1 MYQTYC
7 RIFDRIG
14 LEYKVVEADSGAIG
28 GGYSQEFMVI
38 AESGEEPIYFCDSC
52 AYCASRDAAGIG
64 KFVVP
69 EAAGI
74 GELRQM
80 GAKGDGIKKVK
91 TPGQKTIEEVSSFLN
106 ISPQKMIKTL
116 IYETEKGPVAA
127 LVRGD
132 HALNEA
138 KLKKVLG
145 VENLRLAEEK
155 DVVSLTG
162 AALGF
167 AGSVKLDDGVTGAN
181 ENDYH
186 IVGVVYGRDYKADVV
201 ADIRFAGEHDA
212 CPRCA
217 KGKLQLKRG
226 IEVGHIF
233 KLGQKYSEK
242 MQARFSDEKNVERT
256 FIMGCY
262 GIGIGRTAAAAIEQK
277 HDADGIIWPVSIAPY
292 QVAVIP
298 VNFEEAEQRS
308 AAEKIYQEL
317 QSAGIEVVL
326 DDRKSRIGMKLK
338 DIDLIGFPIKIIVGP
353 KGLKE
358 GKVELKSRFSG
369 AVQLVAIGEVLSNVR
384 NLCGFV
390 G

>member
-1 MYQTYC
+1 
-7 RIFDRIG
+7 
-14 LEYKVVEADSGAIG
+14 
-28 GGYSQEFMVI
+28 
-38 AESGEEPIYFCDSC
+38 
-52 AYCASRDAAGIG
+52 
-64 KFVVP
+64 
-69 EAAGI
+69 
-74 GELRQM
+74 
-80 GAKGDGIKKVK
+80 
-91 TPGQKTIEEVSSFLN
+91 
-106 ISPQKMIKTL
+106 
-116 IYETEKGPVAA
+116 
-127 LVRGD
+127 
-132 HALNEA
+132 
-138 KLKKVLG
+138 
-145 VENLRLAEEK
+145 
-155 DVVSLTG
+155 
-162 AALGF
+162 
-167 AGSVKLDDGVTGAN
+167 
-181 ENDYH
+181 
-186 IVGVVYGRDYKADVV
+186 VGVVYGRDYKADVV